1 MRILSLTSDA
11 GLNSHYIGAIKGAAL
26 SASNLQLMPVDINH
40 QIPAFDIVRAAYSV
54 KNFYTHYPESSIHLV
69 SVNNFYGDKPSML
82 LVKDKGHYFILP
94 DNGIITLIF
103 ETLPTHIRRYEL
115 DMSQRSPIISSIK
128 EIISDLFSEKPWS
141 KLGRSVRSV
150 NQGLSFQPVIET
162 ERIRG
167 TVIFVD
173 IYGNVVVNVHK
184 LLFESVFK
192 NNEVVIYFK
201 QNDPIKGLSVSYND
215 VEIGEPLCHF
225 NSSNLLELSV
235 NMGSAS
241 TLLGLNIDDLIQ
253 IELAPVKEKV

>member
-1 MRILSLTSDA
+1 MI
-11 GLNSHYIGAIKGAAL
+11 
-26 SASNLQLMPVDINH
+26 
-40 QIPAFDIVRAAYSV
+40 
-54 KNFYTHYPESSIHLV
+54 
-69 SVNNFYGDKPSML
+69 
-82 LVKDKGHYFILP
+82 
-94 DNGIITLIF
+94 NGIITLIF
-103 ETLPTHIRRYEL
+103 ESLPVQIRRYEL
-115 DMSQRSPIISSIK
+115 DMNQRSPLISCIK
-128 EIISDLFSEKPWS
+128 EIISDLFSEKTWS
-141 KLGRSVRSV
+141 KHGKSARSV
-150 NQGLSFQPVIET
+150 NQGLSFQPVIDT
-162 ERIRG
+162 DRIRG

-173 IYGNVVVNVHK
+173 NYGNVVVNVHK

-215 VEIGEPLCHF
+215 VEVGEPLCHF